1 VRRMSRVVVTVRA
14 GGRVVAGAKV
24 RGLGSGL
31 RPRWRATNRRGQVV
45 FRFRPKTK
53 GRVLFQA
60 TKRGFLVGATQV
72 RVR

>member
-1 VRRMSRVVVTVRA
+1 MPASI
-14 GGRVVAGAKV
+14 AGAKV

-31 RPRWRATNRRGQVV
+31 KPRWRATNRRGQVV

-53 GRVLFQA
+53 GSRVLFQA
-60 TKRGFLVGATQV
+60 TKRGFLLGAAQV